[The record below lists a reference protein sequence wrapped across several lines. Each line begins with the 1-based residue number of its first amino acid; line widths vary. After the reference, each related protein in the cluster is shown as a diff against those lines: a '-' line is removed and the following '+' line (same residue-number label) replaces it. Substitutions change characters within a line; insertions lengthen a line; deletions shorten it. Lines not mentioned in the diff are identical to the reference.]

1 MIQAIKNN
9 KFYSNSLIFLIGS
22 AFGGLGSY
30 AYNFLMARMLGAEG
44 YGELQSVLALI
55 AILGIPLAALSTVI
69 IKCVAG
75 FAAQNEQGK
84 IAYLLV
90 GLSKKIFL
98 IGTMFFILFLIIKN
112 WLSGF
117 LNLTSVVPLIVLAVV
132 MLVSLLSSVNNAF
145 LQGLQKFKQFSIVS
159 FLSVLI
165 KILLGYYFVKFGFY
179 VSGALGAV
187 ALSGLAG
194 YVLAWLPL
202 KFLFSY
208 KNNGER
214 RFAAPQDMP
223 VTRQY
228 LMPVFVTFFFMTWMM
243 NIDIILVKHFFNPAA
258 AGQYA
263 ALAVIGHIIFFVI
276 GPLVAVMFP
285 MSVAA
290 HTNQGDHRKILKN
303 SAGIALVAGMI
314 AVAAYFLLPRLI
326 VKIIVGSQFLEIA
339 PYLGWFGLAMLFYSL
354 VYLISQYLLAINQT
368 RFIWLLAGAG
378 VLQLVLILI
387 WHASIWQ
394 LVWIMDGV
402 MGLCLILLIIYRI
415 YARKKD
421 NFSHCAG
428 V

>member
-1 MIQAIKNN
+1 MMQAIKNN
-9 KFYSNSLIFLIGS
+9 KFYGNSLIFLAGS
-22 AFGGLGSY
+22 AVGGLGSY
-30 AYNFLMARMLGAEG
+30 IFNFLMARMLGVEG
-44 YGELQSVLALI
+44 YGELQSVLALV
-55 AILGIPLAALSTVI
+55 AILGIPLATLSTVI
-69 IKCVAG
+69 VKSVAG
-75 FAAQNEQGK
+75 FTAQNEQGK

-98 IGTMFFILFLIIKN
+98 TGAIFFILFLIIKN

-117 LNLTSVVPLIVLAVV
+117 LNLTSVVPLIVLALV

-145 LQGLQKFKQFSIVS
+145 LQGLQKFKQFSIAS
-159 FLSVLI
+159 SLSVLV

-179 VSGALGAV
+179 VSGAVGAV
-187 ALSGLAG
+187 ALSGMAG

-214 RFAAPQDMP
+214 RFITSQDMP
-223 VTRQY
+223 VMRQY
-228 LMPVFVTFFFMTWMM
+228 LMPVFFTFFFMTWLM
-243 NIDIILVKHFFNPAA
+243 NIDIILAKHFFDPAD

-290 HTNQGDHRKILKN
+290 HTNQGDHGKILKN
-303 SAGIALVAGMI
+303 SAGIALIAGAMATAI
-314 AVAAYFLLPRLI
+314 YFLLPGLI
-326 VKIIVGSQFLEIA
+326 VKIIVGSQFLAMA

-354 VYLISQYLLAINQT
+354 VYLISQYLLAINQIK
-368 RFIWLLAGAG
+368 FVWLLAGIG

-387 WHASIWQ
+387 WHASIGQ
-394 LVWIMDGV
+394 LVWIMAGV
-402 MGLCLILLIIYRI
+402 MGLCLILLIIYYI

-421 NFSHCAG
+421 NFSHRAG

>member
-1 MIQAIKNN
+1 MIQTIKNN
-9 KFYSNSLIFLIGS
+9 KLYSNSLIFLLGS
-22 AFGGLGSY
+22 AFGGLGNY
-30 AYNFLMARMLGAEG
+30 VYNFLMARMLGTEG

-55 AILGIPLAALSTVI
+55 AILGIPLATLSTVVV
-69 IKCVAG
+69 KYVAG
-75 FAAQNEQGK
+75 FEAQNKQDE
-84 IAYLLV
+84 IAHLLR

-98 IGTMFFILFLIIKN
+98 IGAMFFILFLIIKN

-159 FLSVLI
+159 SLSVAV
-165 KILLGYYFVKFGFY
+165 KILCAYYLVKFGFY

-187 ALSGLAG
+187 ALSGAAG
-194 YVLAWLPL
+194 YALAWLPL
-202 KFLFSY
+202 KFLFSH
-208 KNNGER
+208 KHDTQR
-214 RFAAPQDMP
+214 QFIVFQDMP
-223 VTRQY
+223 VTWQY
-228 LMPVFVTFFFMTWMM
+228 LMPVFFTFFFMTWMM
-243 NIDIILVKHFFNPAA
+243 NIDIILAKHFFMASM

-290 HTNQGDHRKILKN
+290 HTNQADNGKILKN
-303 SAGIALVAGMI
+303 SAGIALAVGII
-314 AVAAYFLLPRLI
+314 AVAIYFLLPCLI

-354 VYLISQYLLAINQT
+354 VYLISQYLLAVNQT
-368 RFIWLLAGAG
+368 RFIWMLAGAG

-387 WHASIWQ
+387 WHASVWQ
-394 LVWIMDGV
+394 IVWIMNGV
-402 MGLCLILLIIYRI
+402 MGLCLILLIIYYI

-421 NFSHCAG
+421 NFSHRAG